1 MVFEEN
7 KYKHMHTIQYT
18 ANPNSA
24 TTDKKVRN
32 VSACL
37 YGDFRQVGGVDIY
50 KFSVLL
56 LFCMDFRVGCLLLC
70 CCYMY
75 NMYFFF
81 VFEQALYGYLLYD
94 YITFELFPSELE
106 FRIDHKNMK
115 MKSCYM
121 EMDGRERERDEK
133 RYSKVLCGYMCV
145 CVCVRII
152 NTKTSKQAKHQL
164 TNLCVHKQ
172 Q

>member
-1 MVFEEN
+1 
-7 KYKHMHTIQYT
+7 MHTIQYT

-75 NMYFFF
+75 NMYFFCVRASIVWIF
-81 VFEQALYGYLLYD
+81 ALRLY
-94 YITFELFPSELE
+94 Y
-106 FRIDHKNMK
+106 FRTLSIRARIPNRPQK
-115 MKSCYM
+115 Y
-121 EMDGRERERDEK
+121 EDEK
-133 RYSKVLCGYMCV
+133 LLHGNGRAIERKRRKKGIRKFCVVICV
-145 CVCVRII
+145 CVYA
-152 NTKTSKQAKHQL
+152 S
-164 TNLCVHKQ
+164 
-172 Q
+172 